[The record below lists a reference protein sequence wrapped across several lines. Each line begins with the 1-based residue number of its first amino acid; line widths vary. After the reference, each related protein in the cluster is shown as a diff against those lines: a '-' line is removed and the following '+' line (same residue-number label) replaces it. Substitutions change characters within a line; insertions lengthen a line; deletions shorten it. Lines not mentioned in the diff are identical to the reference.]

1 MTTMPTRRR
10 VAAGLL
16 AAPALLLMGARAR
29 AQGMIE
35 DPGPL
40 RLDISPEAID
50 ASLTLPPD
58 TDGSFQIPERF
69 RARVV
74 QVAPGLR
81 PNDIHIV
88 ADSFHLYF
96 ILPGD
101 AAIRYGVAVG
111 QEGLGWRGQATIA
124 RKVEWP
130 SWRPTDEMIAR
141 NPARYERYRNG
152 MPGGPD
158 NPLGARALYFFQGE
172 RDTAIRVHGTTEPAS
187 IGHRA
192 SNGCFRM
199 YNSHV
204 IDLYRRVP
212 LGASAY
218 AY

>member
-1 MTTMPTRRR
+1 MLTRRR
-10 VAAGLL
+10 FIASSALAFVAGRA
-16 AAPALLLMGARAR
+16 AAQEAPASV
-29 AQGMIE
+29 IE

-40 RLDISPEAID
+40 RLDIGPAAVE

-58 TDGSFQIPERF
+58 FDGDYEIPERF

-74 QVAPGLR
+74 QVAPGLV

-88 ADSFHLYF
+88 PDSYHLYF

-101 AAIRYGVAVG
+101 YAIRYGVAVG
-111 QEGLGWRGQATIA
+111 AEGLGWHGLATIG

-130 SWRPTDEMIAR
+130 SWRPTDDMIER
-141 NPARYERYRNG
+141 HPERYEKYADG

-172 RDTAIRVHGTTEPAS
+172 RDTAIRVHGTIDPTS

-204 IDLYRRVP
+204 IDLYNRVP
-212 LGASAY
+212 LGAMAY

>member
-1 MTTMPTRRR
+1 MQTRRR
-10 VAAGLL
+10 FLVSSALAVASAPVLAQELVSAG
-16 AAPALLLMGARAR
+16 AP
-29 AQGMIE
+29 QIE

-40 RLDISPEAID
+40 RLDIAPEAVD

-58 TDGSFQIPERF
+58 FEGDFAIPQRY

-74 QVAPGLR
+74 QVAPGLV

-88 ADSFHLYF
+88 PQSYHLYF

-101 AAIRYGVAVG
+101 TAIRYGVAVG
-111 QEGLGWRGQATIA
+111 REGLGWRGQAVIG

-141 NPARYERYRNG
+141 SPDRYAKYADG
-152 MPGGPD
+152 MPGGPG

-172 RDTAIRVHGTTEPAS
+172 RDTAIRVHGTIEPAS
-187 IGHRA
+187 IGSSA

-204 IDLYRRVP
+204 IDLYNRVP
-212 LGASAY
+212 LGARAY

>member
-1 MTTMPTRRR
+1 MLTRRR
-10 VAAGLL
+10 FLAASGLALAAGGGAAQELL
-16 AAPALLLMGARAR
+16 PVSVSPV
-29 AQGMIE
+29 E

-40 RLDISPEAID
+40 RLDIGPEAVQ
-50 ASLTLPPD
+50 ASLSLPPD
-58 TDGSFQIPERF
+58 MEGDHAIPERF

-74 QVAPGLR
+74 QVAPGLV

-88 ADSFHLYF
+88 PQSYNLYF

-101 AAIRYGVAVG
+101 YAIRYGVAVG
-111 QEGLGWRGQATIA
+111 QQGLGWHGQAEIG

-130 SWRPTDEMIAR
+130 SWRPTDEMIER
-141 NPARYERYRNG
+141 HPERYSKYAEG

-172 RDTAIRVHGTTEPAS
+172 RDTQIRVHGTTDPTS
-187 IGHRA
+187 IGHQA

-204 IDLYRRVP
+204 IDLYNRVP
-212 LGASAY
+212 LGARAFAY
-218 AY
+218 

>member
-1 MTTMPTRRR
+1 MLTRRHV
-10 VAAGLL
+10 VASSALALL
-16 AAPALLLMGARAR
+16 AGRAA
-29 AQGMIE
+29 AQELASAEVPVIE

-40 RLDISPEAID
+40 RLDISPQAVN
-50 ASLTLPPD
+50 ASMTLPPD
-58 TDGSFQIPERF
+58 MEGDFPIPERF

-74 QVAPGLR
+74 QVAPGLV

-88 ADSFHLYF
+88 TQSFHLYY

-130 SWRPTDEMIAR
+130 SWRPTDDMIAR
-141 NPARYERYRNG
+141 NPGRYARYADG

-158 NPLGARALYFFQGE
+158 NPLGARALYFYQGE
-172 RDTAIRVHGTTEPAS
+172 VDTAIRIHGTVDPSS
-187 IGHRA
+187 IGAMA

-204 IDLYRRVP
+204 IDLFDRVP
-212 LGASAY
+212 LGSRVY